1 MDRKLNKLSLM
12 MILVGIMFIAI
23 GCIGNIYQVNK
34 YKEQTK
40 QNAFTIQ
47 IQNHNKATVKVLGY
61 KPESRTKE
69 EVFKAYGTVMIKQ
82 NSNNETEIIIDT
94 ESGE

>member
-1 MDRKLNKLSLM
+1 MKRRIKKLSLI
-12 MILVGIMFIAI
+12 MILLGTMFIAI
-23 GCIGNIYQVNK
+23 GCIGNIYQINK

-40 QNAFTIQ
+40 QNAFTIH
-47 IQNHNKATVKVLGY
+47 IQNHKKATVKVLGY

-69 EVFKAYGTVMIKQ
+69 EVFKAYGTVSIKQ
-82 NSNNETEIIIDT
+82 SSNNETEIIIDT

>member
-47 IQNHNKATVKVLGY
+47 IQNHKKATVKVLGY

-69 EVFKAYGTVMIKQ
+69 EVFKAYGTVRIKQ